1 MTTIGIIGGGHVGS
15 NRRLTPV
22 VLSCHVVTAMT
33 GGSPGVTCRPGHGP
47 PIGAGGEANPRNRP
61 PVLVT
66 P

>member
-33 GGSPGVTCRPGHGP
+33 GGSPGVT
-47 PIGAGGEANPRNRP
+47 
-61 PVLVT
+61 
-66 P
+66 